1 MRCRECGHENGEGG
15 QFCSRCGSPLV
26 SDEDHSRS
34 HAQETIGKYQL
45 IEEIGRGAMARVW
58 RAYDR
63 ALDREVAVKVPLF
76 DEHIDQGFREELGMR
91 FVEEAHIAARLNHPN
106 IVTIYAADM
115 FDGTPAIIMEL
126 IDGMTLSDLLES
138 GPVDPDFARSIL
150 NELLDAV
157 GYAHSCGIVHRDIKP
172 DNVFID
178 RSNHV
183 KLADFGIA
191 RLAEPGRQRKTMIG
205 TVMGTPGYMSPEQAK
220 GVREVDERSDLF
232 SVGVIGYEMLT
243 GRNPFGADRTSD
255 STTLL
260 YRIVHEPVEDPSALM
275 GGTLPESM
283 RISILAA
290 LEKDPNNRPQSA
302 AEFKA
307 MLNGGLHAVSG
318 EDFKEPAKKRKWLP
332 YVIVCA
338 IGVIALIVVLV
349 NAMSGASGGAGVAAS
364 TNTSAQATQDSGS
377 SASGGQTSDGQTSNE
392 KASGA
397 QASDAQ
403 ASQKA
408 HTPPEFDDA
417 VASSELVPDEKSTY
431 YATHVL
437 NDNFE
442 TSWNEGVDGE
452 GIGEWIELRASS
464 PQLVKG
470 VRIINGYPNPKSVNN
485 FYNNNRARVL
495 HVELSDGY
503 STDIT
508 LADDYSLQSFDFGG
522 EHVTNSVKLTIKDVY
537 FGEVFNDTCLTYV
550 SAF

>member
-1 MRCRECGHENGEGG
+1 
-15 QFCSRCGSPLV
+15 
-26 SDEDHSRS
+26 
-34 HAQETIGKYQL
+34 
-45 IEEIGRGAMARVW
+45 
-58 RAYDR
+58 
-63 ALDREVAVKVPLF
+63 
-76 DEHIDQGFREELGMR
+76 MR

-191 RLAEPGRQRKTMIG
+191 RLEDPGRQRKTVIG
-205 TVMGTPGYMSPEQAK
+205 TVMGTPGYMSPEQAQ

-260 YRIVHEPVEDPSALM
+260 YRIVHEPVEDPGALM

-283 RISILAA
+283 RVAILAA
-290 LEKDPNNRPQSA
+290 LEKDPANRPQSA
-302 AEFKA
+302 AVFKA
-307 MLNGGLHAVSG
+307 MLNGGLHPVSG
-318 EDFKEPAKKRKWLP
+318 GDFKAPTKQRKWLP
-332 YVIVCA
+332 YMIVCA
-338 IGVIALIVVLV
+338 IGLIVLAVVLV
-349 NAMSGASGGAGVAAS
+349 NATSGASGGAGVAVP
-364 TNTSAQATQDSGS
+364 TNTGAQETQDSGS
-377 SASGGQTSDGQTSNE
+377 SASDGQS
-392 KASGA
+392 
-397 QASDAQ
+397 SDAQ
-403 ASQKA
+403 PSGGQAQPSQKA

-417 VASSELVPDEKSTY
+417 VASSELAPDEKSTY

-464 PQLVKG
+464 PQLVRG
-470 VRIINGYPNPKSVNN
+470 IHVINGYPNPKSVNN

-508 LADDYSLQSFDFGG
+508 LADDYSVQDFNFNG
-522 EHVTNSVKLTIKDVY
+522 EHVTDRVKLTIKDVY
-537 FGEVFNDTCLTYV
+537 LGEVFNDTCLTYV